1 MNKLPASTVKLITC
15 SQVIKNIWNVVKEIV
30 ENSFDAGCD
39 CIDVKLV
46 SVFTFW
52 QQLTEILIPHSLE
65 CKYLKSIFNVLH
77 FY

>member
-15 SQVIKNIWNVVKEIV
+15 SQVIKSIWNVVKEVI
-30 ENSFDAGCD
+30 ENSFDASCD

-46 SVFTFW
+46 R
-52 QQLTEILIPHSLE
+52 
-65 CKYLKSIFNVLH
+65 